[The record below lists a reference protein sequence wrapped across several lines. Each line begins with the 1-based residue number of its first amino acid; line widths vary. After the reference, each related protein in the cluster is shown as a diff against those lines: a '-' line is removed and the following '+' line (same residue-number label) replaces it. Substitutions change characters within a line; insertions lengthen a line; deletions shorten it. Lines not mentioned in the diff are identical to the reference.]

1 MAIETCSNPRRL
13 PQALVSR
20 LRQAERVAVLTGAGV
35 SAESG
40 IPTFR
45 EAHTGLWARYDP
57 MELASPE
64 AFERDPATVWDWYQ
78 WRRELI
84 AQARPNPGH
93 YALAE
98 LQRFFPSLVTITQ
111 NVDGFHALAG
121 SSGVLELHGNIQR
134 NICSRTRRP
143 IDPEW
148 IEKNRDQRPLSSPHH
163 PEGLARPDVV
173 WFGEALDPATLEAAF
188 SAAESCQLMI
198 TAGTSGAVQPA
209 ASLPV
214 AAGRAGAAVVDI
226 NPEPNELTA
235 LADWHLEGPSA
246 TWLPALVDALA
257 DGRDCSG
264 NRVGRL

>member
-1 MAIETCSNPRRL
+1 M
-13 PQALVSR
+13 VF
-20 LRQAERVAVLTGAGV
+20 TGAGV

-45 EAHTGLWARYDP
+45 EAHTGLWAKYDP

-84 AQARPNPGH
+84 AGSRPNPGH
-93 YALAE
+93 DALAE
-98 LQRFFPSLVTITQ
+98 LQHHVPNLVTVTQ

-121 SSGVLELHGNIQR
+121 SSNVLELHGNVQR

-143 IDPEW
+143 IDADW
-148 IEKNRDQRPLSSPHH
+148 IEQHREQKPPPSPHH
-163 PEGLARPDVV
+163 PEGFARPDVV
-173 WFGEALDPATLEAAF
+173 WFGEALDPDILEAAF
-188 SAAESCQLMI
+188 SAAENCEVMI

-214 AAGRAGAAVVDI
+214 AAARAGATVIDI
-226 NPEPNELTA
+226 NPEKNELTQ
-235 LADWHLEGPSA
+235 LADWHLAGPSA
-246 TWLPALVDALA
+246 KWLPELVEMLA
-257 DGRDCSG
+257 NARK
-264 NRVGRL
+264 